1 MQFIRTSRLYALAL
15 IAALA
20 LTLAACGNANN
31 TSTSGA
37 EASEQPSQ
45 EASSGKIAIQD
56 ELGTVE
62 LDKAPEKI
70 VVLEFSYADALVTLG
85 VQPVGLA
92 DDDDPSLL
100 MDEVKDKLGSYTSVG
115 SRYEPNLEKISSL
128 QPDLIIADTDHHKNV
143 LDQLK
148 AIAPTVVL
156 NDHLADYNMA
166 LDNYMIIAKALGKEA
181 EGQKRLEEHK
191 ATVEAE
197 QQKIKETGY
206 TILPAVVNPKG
217 FFAQSDHSFAGSF
230 LTSIGYDDPV
240 KNEEAYPQLSLEQLS
255 ETNPEVI
262 VLLPTEENTIV
273 KEWESN
279 PLWDKLDAVA
289 GGKVLTAERRNWAL
303 SRGLIGS
310 EHIIKDIAAQLGE

>member
-1 MQFIRTSRLYALAL
+1 MQYFRTSKLYVLAL

-20 LTLAACGNANN
+20 FTLAACGNSGNN
-31 TSTSGA
+31 AGA
-37 EASEQPSQ
+37 ETSEQPSQ
-45 EASSGKIAIQD
+45 EAASGKIVIND

-62 LDKAPEKI
+62 LDKAPERI

-92 DDDDPSLL
+92 DDDDPTLL

-128 QPDLIIADTDHHKNV
+128 QPDLIIADSDHHKNV

-148 AIAPTVVL
+148 AIAPTIVL

-166 LDNYMIIAKALGKEA
+166 LDNYAIIAKALGKEA

-191 ATVEAE
+191 ATIEAE
-197 QQKIKETGY
+197 KQKIKETGY

-230 LTSIGYDDPV
+230 LTSIGYQDPV
-240 KNEEAYPQLSLEQLS
+240 KNEESYPQLSLEQLS
-255 ETNPEVI
+255 ETNPQVI
-262 VLLPTEENTIV
+262 VLLPTEEKTIV
-273 KEWESN
+273 NEWESN
-279 PLWDKLDAVA
+279 PLWSKLEAVA

>member
-1 MQFIRTSRLYALAL
+1 MPFIRTSKFYVLAL
-15 IAALA
+15 IAVLA
-20 LTLAACGNANN
+20 FTLAACGNTGNN
-31 TSTSGA
+31 AGSA
-37 EASEQPSQ
+37 ASEQPAQ
-45 EASSGKIAIQD
+45 ETAASGKIVVND

-85 VQPVGLA
+85 VQPAGLA

-128 QPDLIIADTDHHKNV
+128 QPDLIIADSDHHKNV

-148 AIAPTVVL
+148 AIAPTIVL
-156 NDHLADYNMA
+156 NDHLADYDMA
-166 LDNYMIIAKALGKEA
+166 LDNYLVIAKALGKEA

-191 ATVEAE
+191 ATIEAE
-197 QQKIKETGY
+197 KQKIKETGY

-230 LTSIGYDDPV
+230 LTSIGYADPV

-255 ETNPEVI
+255 ETNPQVI
-262 VLLPTEENTIV
+262 VLLPTEEKTIV
-273 KEWESN
+273 NEWEAN
-279 PLWDKLDAVA
+279 PLWSKLDAVS
-289 GGKVLTAERRNWAL
+289 GNKVLTAERRNWSL